1 MQRVADEWGVV
12 PEEGLPRLAQELREV
27 ARLPGMRAI
36 HHQMFDGLNLHPGA
50 SVLEVGCGPWLWGSM
65 LRQYVGP
72 AALLAGIDLYYGLVA
87 GVDEPNVFV
96 ADARHLPFQ
105 SRSFD
110 AVFCSRLLTHVG
122 PTEVLIDEMMHV
134 TRRGGMIGAFEWTFS
149 QWEIEDDNGPISDAI
164 HHALVDNHYRPAIG
178 VELPDLL
185 REMGLSGV
193 TAIPYLERITDAY
206 DSPLTLDLIRRHADL
221 VIATGEFPAEDVEAW
236 YSAILQR
243 AAEGRFALTRTGLAS
258 WGIV

>member
-12 PEEGLPRLAQELREV
+12 PEEDLPGLAHELREV

-36 HHQMFDGLNLHPGA
+36 HHQLFDGLNLHLDA
-50 SVLEVGCGPWLWGSM
+50 AVLEVGCGPWLWGPM

-72 AALLAGIDLYYGLVA
+72 TALLAGIDVYYGLVA
-87 GVDEPNVFV
+87 AATEPNVCV
-96 ADARHLPFQ
+96 ADGRRLPFHP
-105 SRSFD
+105 RSFD

-122 PTEVLIDEMMHV
+122 PTEVLIDEMMQV

-149 QWEIEDDNGPISDAI
+149 QWEIEDDNGPISDAV
-164 HHALVDNHYRPAIG
+164 HHALVDNHYRPDIG

-206 DSPLTLDLIRRHADL
+206 DSPLTLELIRRHVDL
-221 VIATGEFPAEDVEAW
+221 VLATGEFPAEDVEAW
-236 YSAILQR
+236 YSAIRQR
-243 AAEGRFALTRTGLAS
+243 AEEGRFALTRTGLAS
-258 WGIV
+258 WGKV